1 MIAGV
6 GGLAAM
12 RRRAAPTVSAD
23 SAARDAAA
31 AAVQPEEEQPWLQR
45 VGEPPNLD
53 PPFPQ
58 LIPELPR
65 LAGPWL
71 VLWYI
76 LGFQIP
82 QDFPGLPPQ
91 VQIAFNILS
100 VGVLWYKCK

>member
-1 MIAGV
+1 
-6 GGLAAM
+6 
-12 RRRAAPTVSAD
+12 
-23 SAARDAAA
+23 
-31 AAVQPEEEQPWLQR
+31 
-45 VGEPPNLD
+45 
-53 PPFPQ
+53 
-58 LIPELPR
+58 
-65 LAGPWL
+65 

>member
-1 MIAGV
+1 
-6 GGLAAM
+6 M
-12 RRRAAPTVSAD
+12 RRRAAPTATPSAD

-45 VGEPPNLD
+45 VGKPLPL
-53 PPFPQ
+53 PAPHFPSS
-58 LIPELPR
+58 LTPAAA
-65 LAGPWL
+65 AGPWL